1 MIERK
6 QEAIA
11 AELERR
17 VAEGVYTDKLPTG
30 LELAAEFGVNFK
42 TLNKAVAQLEKRGLL
57 RRKSGQGTFVVH
69 KAERVEDSLVEL
81 LFVGSAE
88 MPGHPFYSQMWRG
101 LLSSLEG
108 SGFRLVLNMLEEDKA
123 RGGLKEVCRD
133 LTPAAG
139 RLLVGTA
146 SPAQVRALERGKA
159 PFLLVGEKAA
169 DPATPCVYCD
179 VTTAVKAA
187 LRRLRS
193 GGAQDIAFIG
203 ATRDDGGQQLDLLK
217 FHAYL
222 AAVQERGC
230 LDSALIEEAAPF
242 AALGREAMR
251 RILARKRPQAVLV
264 AYDHLC
270 PGVYEAIREANLEIP
285 RDISV
290 VGIDGTH
297 PNVSPALCS
306 VEIDRHEIG
315 RRAGE
320 TLLEMIRSPGKRRPP
335 AIVLE
340 ASFDPAAGGSLR

>member
-17 VAEGVYTDKLPTG
+17 MVEGVYTDKLPTG
-30 LELAAEFGVNFK
+30 LALAAEFGVNFK
-42 TLNKAVAQLEKRGLL
+42 TLNKAVGQLERRGLL
-57 RRKSGQGTFVVH
+57 RRKSGQGTFVVR
-69 KAERVEDSLVEL
+69 KADKVEDSLVEL

-88 MPGHPFYSQMWRG
+88 MPGHPFYSQMWLG

-108 SGFRLVLNMLEEDKA
+108 SGLRLVLNMLEEDKV

-146 SPAQVRALERGKA
+146 DPAQLRALERAKA
-159 PFLLVGEKAA
+159 PFLLLGEKAD
-169 DPATPCVYCD
+169 DPDTPCVRCD
-179 VTTAVKAA
+179 VTAAVKAA
-187 LRRLRS
+187 VRRLRA

-203 ATRDDGGQQLDLLK
+203 ATRGHDLSK

-222 AAVQERGC
+222 AAVQEQGR
-230 LDSALIEEAAPF
+230 LDSDLIEEAAPF
-242 AALGREAMR
+242 AALGHGAMR
-251 RILARKRPQAVLV
+251 RILERKRPQAALV

-270 PGVYEAIREANLEIP
+270 PGVYAAIREAGLEIP

-297 PNVSPALCS
+297 PNVSPPLCS
-306 VEIDRHEIG
+306 VEIDRHELG
-315 RRAGE
+315 RRAGAA
-320 TLLEMIRSPGKRRPP
+320 LLEMIRSPGKRRPP
-335 AIVLE
+335 SVVLE
-340 ASFDPAAGGSLR
+340 ASFNPAAGGSLR